1 LPALRRG
8 PSPGTAEAGTEAG
21 TGSAARREGR
31 GWRDALAR
39 LQRLIGDNPLFSAA
53 LALSV
58 VPRVIATLGFR
69 PAVLFR
75 LDTFDYLWDAVHL
88 TPNPVNPSGYALFLA
103 LLRPFHSLTLVTV
116 LQHVMGLAIAVMIYA
131 LLRSRNV
138 TRWLATLAAVPVL
151 FDPGQILLEHLI
163 MADILGLF
171 LMVAAFTVVL
181 IRRTPSVWRSA
192 SAGLLMGASALVR
205 PTTLPLIVAL
215 AVYLLATHAGWRKAG
230 TALLAGALPVLGYM
244 SWFAAANGSFNLTNS
259 NGLFLWSRTMS
270 FADCA
275 TIKPPPDLRAL
286 CPTAQPGVLSQPVA
300 AKRPRPST
308 YLWDHDAWQWQPPSN
323 ALVPDVAAFNQANNS
338 RALRF
343 AIRAIVAQP
352 LTYATIVLK
361 GTVGPLVHTNAFRF
375 PVPPE
380 TGGMGAVNARYAQAA
395 VRAYT
400 GSSATPF
407 LAWHLSTGERHPY
420 AGIMNSYQRVI
431 FLPGPLFGLIAAIG
445 LAGIIIPRRRSGAAA
460 LLWIS
465 AVIILA
471 LPTAEHEYTYRYVI
485 PAVPLVCMA
494 AALAFRRRG
503 EDDQPATVAI
513 QQRDP
518 AREPARPDPG
528 PGHPDP
534 RSGHPDPGSGHPDPR
549 SGHPDPRSGQPD
561 PEPGR
566 PGAEPEP
573 A

>member
-1 LPALRRG
+1 
-8 PSPGTAEAGTEAG
+8 
-21 TGSAARREGR
+21 
-31 GWRDALAR
+31 
-39 LQRLIGDNPLFSAA
+39 LQRLIGDNALFSAA

-58 VPRVIATLGFR
+58 VPRVIAMLGFR

-75 LDTFDYLWDAVHL
+75 LDTFDYLWDAVRL

-103 LLRPFHSLTLVTV
+103 LLRPFHSLTLVTA
-116 LQHVMGLAIAVMIYA
+116 LQHVLGLAIAVMIYA

-171 LMVAAFTVVL
+171 LMVAAFTVAL
-181 IRRTPSVWRSA
+181 IRTSPSVWRSV
-192 SAGLLMGASALVR
+192 SAGLLMGVSALVR
-205 PTTLPLIVAL
+205 PTTLPLILAL
-215 AVYLLATHAGWRKAG
+215 AVYLLATRAGWRKAG
-230 TALLAGALPVLGYM
+230 AALLAGALPVLGYM
-244 SWFAAANGSFNLTNS
+244 LWFNSTYGSFNLTNS
-259 NGLFLWSRTMS
+259 AGLFLWSRTMS
-270 FADCA
+270 FANCA
-275 TIKPPPDLRAL
+275 VIKPPPDLRAL
-286 CPTAQPGVLSQPVA
+286 CPTAQPGALSQPVA
-300 AKRPRPST
+300 AKRARPST
-308 YLWDHDAWQWQPPSN
+308 YLWDHDAWQWQPPSSD
-323 ALVPDVAAFNQANNS
+323 LVPDVAAFNQANNS

-352 LTYATIVLK
+352 LPYAAIVVK
-361 GTVGPLVHTNAFRF
+361 GTVGPFVHTNAFRF

-380 TGGMGAVNARYAQAA
+380 TGGMGAMNARYAQAA

-400 GSSATPF
+400 GSSVTPF
-407 LAWHLSTGERHPY
+407 LAWHLSAGERHPY

-431 FLPGPLFGLIAAIG
+431 FLPGPLFGLIVAIG
-445 LAGIIIPRRRSGAAA
+445 LAGILIPRRRSGAAA

-465 AVIILA
+465 AIIILA

-503 EDDQPATVAI
+503 SDDQPATI
-513 QQRDP
+513 TRQQRDP
-518 AREPARPDPG
+518 DREPASRDPG
-528 PGHPDP
+528 P
-534 RSGHPDPGSGHPDPR
+534 
-549 SGHPDPRSGQPD
+549 GQPD
-561 PEPGR
+561 PEAGR
-566 PGAEPEP
+566 PGAEPDP

>member
-1 LPALRRG
+1 LPALRKG

-21 TGSAARREGR
+21 TASAARREGR
-31 GWRDALAR
+31 SWRGALAW
-39 LQRLIGDNPLFSAA
+39 LQRLIGDNLLFSAA

-58 VPRVIATLGFR
+58 VPRVIAMLGFR

-103 LLRPFHSLTLVTV
+103 LLRPFQSLTLVTA

-181 IRRTPSVWRSA
+181 IRRSPLVWRSA
-192 SAGLLMGASALVR
+192 SAGLLMGVSALAR

-215 AVYLLATHAGWRKAG
+215 AVYLLATHAGWRRAG
-230 TALLAGALPVLGYM
+230 AALLAGAVPVLGYM
-244 SWFAAANGSFNLTNS
+244 SWFAVANGSFNLTNS
-259 NGLFLWSRTMS
+259 AGLFLWSRTMS
-270 FADCA
+270 FANCA

-286 CPTAQPGVLSQPVA
+286 CPTVQPGVLSEPVA
-300 AKRPRPST
+300 AKRPRPSS
-308 YLWDHDAWQWQPPSN
+308 YLWDHRSWQWQPPSN
-323 ALVPDVAAFNQANNS
+323 DLVPDVTAFNQANNS

-343 AIRAIVAQP
+343 AIRAIAAQP
-352 LTYATIVLK
+352 LAYASIVVK
-361 GTVGPLVHTNAFRF
+361 GTVGPFVHTNAFRF

-380 TGGMGAVNARYAQAA
+380 TGGMGAMNARYAQAA

-407 LAWHLSTGERHPY
+407 LAWHLSASERHPY
-420 AGIMNSYQRVI
+420 AGIINTYQRVI
-431 FLPGPLFGLIAAIG
+431 FLPGPLFGLIMAIG
-445 LAGIIIPRRRSGAAA
+445 LAGILIPRRRTGAAA

-465 AVIILA
+465 AVIILV

-494 AALAFRRRG
+494 AALAFQGRG
-503 EDDQPATVAI
+503 GDNQPATVTR
-513 QQRDP
+513 QQGDP
-518 AREPARPDPG
+518 DREPARPDPR

-534 RSGHPDPGSGHPDPR
+534 
-549 SGHPDPRSGQPD
+549 
-561 PEPGR
+561 EAGR
-566 PGAEPEP
+566 PGAEPGP

>member
-1 LPALRRG
+1 MPALRRG
-8 PSPGTAEAGTEAG
+8 PSPGTADAGTEAG
-21 TGSAARREGR
+21 TASAARRQGR
-31 GWRDALAR
+31 SWRGTLAG
-39 LQRLIGDNPLFSAA
+39 LQRLIGDNLLFSAA
-53 LALSV
+53 LALSL
-58 VPRVIATLGFR
+58 VPRIIAILGFR

-88 TPNPVNPSGYALFLA
+88 TSNPVNPSGYALFLA
-103 LLRPFHSLTLVTV
+103 LLRPFHSLTLVAA

-131 LLRSRNV
+131 VLRSRNV
-138 TRWLATLAAVPVL
+138 ARWLATLAAVPVL

-181 IRRTPSVWRSA
+181 IRRSPSVWRSA
-192 SAGLLMGASALVR
+192 SAGLLMGVSVLVR
-205 PTTLPLIVAL
+205 PTTLPLVVAL
-215 AVYLLATHAGWRKAG
+215 AVYLLATRAGWRKAG
-230 TALLAGALPVLGYM
+230 AALLAGALPVAGYM
-244 SWFAAANGSFNLTNS
+244 LWFASAYGSFNLTNS
-259 NGLFLWSRTMS
+259 AGLFLWSRTMS
-270 FADCA
+270 FANCA
-275 TIKPPPDLRAL
+275 VIKPPADLRAL
-286 CPTAQPGVLSQPVA
+286 CPTAQPGALAQPVA
-300 AKRPRPST
+300 AKRARPST

-323 ALVPDVAAFNQANNS
+323 DLVPDVAAFNRANNS

-343 AIRAIVAQP
+343 AVRAIAAQP
-352 LTYATIVLK
+352 LAYASIVVK
-361 GTVGPLVHTNAFRF
+361 GTLGPLVHTNSFRF

-380 TGGMGAVNARYAQAA
+380 RAGMGAMNARYAQAA

-400 GSSATPF
+400 GNSATPF
-407 LAWHLSTGERHPY
+407 LGWHLSASEQHPY

-445 LAGIIIPRRRSGAAA
+445 LAGILIPRRRSGAAA

-465 AVIILA
+465 AVIILV

-494 AALAFRRRG
+494 AALAFRRRDG
-503 EDDQPATVAI
+503 EVRPQPGTR
-513 QQRDP
+513 QERTP
-518 AREPARPDPG
+518 GREPARPGPE

-534 RSGHPDPGSGHPDPR
+534 DPGRPR
-549 SGHPDPRSGQPD
+549 S
-561 PEPGR
+561 EPGR
-566 PGAEPEP
+566 PGSEPEP